1 MLSFIEIKQNNVE
14 ERGEIPILN
23 WWLALLLFAIFFFFV
38 FFFFHSFLPRLL
50 PPPHFLSSAEF
61 PLSLLSPAVVVM
73 PTSQE
78 TVLSWIP
85 SGRADQLMSG
95 VIQAC
100 AQIGLL
106 YVRSFPPFF
115 AVSSRSPHTSQPN
128 TN

>member
-23 WWLALLLFAIFFFFV
+23 RWLALLLFAIFFFFCL
-38 FFFFHSFLPRLL
+38 FFFHSFLPRLL
-50 PPPHFLSSAEF
+50 PPPHFLSSADF